1 MAARRYEISL
11 RVLKN
16 ISRVSAA
23 NEWNIFSTRETM
35 DGEECIMS
43 WKKMIML
50 AQDSG
55 LTRQCQQRYVKPAD
69 DSEKSA
75 GSKTVNQNIKWGQS
89 LISLQLNYVMVDC
102 LIKRSCQYIHIS
114 YLCNWYLNHMFFRIP
129 SSDRQVSPSSKYK
142 KQHFQRHSC
151 QFFLN

>member
-11 RVLKN
+11 WVLKN

-23 NEWNIFSTRETM
+23 NEWNIFSTWETM

-69 DSEKSA
+69 DSEKSV
-75 GSKTVNQNIKWGQS
+75 GSKTVN
-89 LISLQLNYVMVDC
+89 
-102 LIKRSCQYIHIS
+102 
-114 YLCNWYLNHMFFRIP
+114 
-129 SSDRQVSPSSKYK
+129 
-142 KQHFQRHSC
+142 
-151 QFFLN
+151 